1 MSQEC
6 KNWKAGADGAAIS
19 GEIRRALGVSHR
31 QAKGLI
37 DARCVTINGEAV
49 KTHGARLKVGD
60 EIAVN
65 FDTDT
70 TYRELPRPSKVH
82 GSGVNILWEDKHL
95 VFVDKPAG
103 LLSVPT
109 EHSDDTSLADELAEH
124 YRRQG
129 IKKPRIYIVHRL
141 DRYTTG
147 VMVFAKTP
155 EALDGLR
162 DLFEEHRI
170 HRVYKAILVGE
181 LPENSGSL
189 HDKLFERT
197 RNLRMAV
204 AAKRAGG
211 ERPSGAKPAV
221 THYRVIERLPGHTV
235 VELELETGRRN
246 QIRIQF
252 SERGYPLLG
261 DQIYGSTSPLL
272 ERQALHAEL
281 LGLRHP
287 VTDENV
293 TVQSALPEDMEAAL
307 RKLRVR
313 RRVDRAKAGLKG
325 EEGIFK
331 PRMTN
336 ERKLDRIARARRFES
351 DEPERKTKT
360 ASSRPR
366 REEFNEDRP
375 RSAGTRYKTKAA
387 PGETPGKPRHGKYGK
402 SSDEPRATRSIS
414 DEPRRKTASP
424 RPRREEFNED
434 RPRSA
439 GTRYKTKAAPG
450 ETPRKP
456 RHGKYGK
463 SSDEPRTTRSISDEP
478 GRKTASPRPRREE
491 FNEDRPRSAGTRYKT
506 KAAPGETPRK
516 PRQSKYGASS
526 GKPGTTRSISDE
538 PRPKRRLE
546 SSVPPDKKTAPRR
559 RPAPMGQDKA
569 PQKSSPSAPD
579 RTRLRSKTDS
589 GAKRPA
595 RAPKRKF

>member
-1 MSQEC
+1 MSQQS
-6 KNWKAGADGAAIS
+6 KNWKTDADGAAIS
-19 GEIRRALGVSHR
+19 GELHRTLGVSHR

-65 FDTDT
+65 FDADAA
-70 TYRELPRPSKVH
+70 YRELPRPSK
-82 GSGVNILWEDKHL
+82 GSSASVNILWEDKHL
-95 VFVDKPAG
+95 VFLDKPAG

-124 YRRQG
+124 YRQQG

-155 EALDGLR
+155 EALNGLR
-162 DLFEEHRI
+162 DLFEEHHV

-197 RNLRMAV
+197 RNLKMAV
-204 AAKRAGG
+204 AAKRTG
-211 ERPSGAKPAV
+211 SAKPHGTRPAV

-272 ERQALHAEL
+272 DRQALHAEL

-287 VTDENV
+287 VTDESV
-293 TVQSALPEDMEAAL
+293 TVQSEMPEDMEAAL

-313 RRVDRAKAGLKG
+313 RRVDRAKAGIKG

-331 PRMTN
+331 PRITN
-336 ERKLDRIARARRFES
+336 ERKLDRIARARRFE
-351 DEPERKTKT
+351 PE
-360 ASSRPR
+360 
-366 REEFNEDRP
+366 
-375 RSAGTRYKTKAA
+375 
-387 PGETPGKPRHGKYGK
+387 
-402 SSDEPRATRSIS
+402 
-414 DEPRRKTASP
+414 EPRRKTASP
-424 RPRREEFNED
+424 RPRREESNEG
-434 RPRSA
+434 RPRST
-439 GTRYKTKAAPG
+439 GTRPKTEAASGDAYRKSRQG
-450 ETPRKP
+450 E
-456 RHGKYGK
+456 YGK
-463 SSDEPRTTRSISDEP
+463 SSDKPRSTRPRSEEPRP
-478 GRKTASPRPRREE
+478 KTATSRPRREDTSE
-491 FNEDRPRSAGTRYKT
+491 RRAKSAGISPKTEAASGGAYRKSRQGEYGKSSDKPRSTRPRS
-506 KAAPGETPRK
+506 E
-516 PRQSKYGASS
+516 
-526 GKPGTTRSISDE
+526 E
-538 PRPKRRLE
+538 PRPRRRLE
-546 SSVPPDKKTAPRR
+546 SSAPPDKKTTECRSVPKGQGAAPRKLSQ
-559 RPAPMGQDKA
+559 A
-569 PQKSSPSAPD
+569 SPG
-579 RTRLRSKTDS
+579 RTRPKFQTDS
-589 GAKRPA
+589 GAKRSS
-595 RAPKRKF
+595 RTPKRKP